1 MTSRVS
7 RRRPVKI
14 QLAGRTIELDAP
26 GLKTIRRGLL
36 RQFYW
41 VKDDGP
47 DFKGYETKT
56 VRIHLDETDPDAA
69 ERIKEICRREQ
80 AAMLEWADG
89 HVSDKSRLAPKYN
102 GTMGSL
108 IDLYQWDDESAFEG
122 VKHTT
127 KQNYSDW
134 LKVVRE
140 TIGLR
145 RLDRMHPKN
154 FRKYYKNWRKPTTPV
169 GEERVRRAY
178 GCIQMVRVALSYGI
192 EADLPDCKRLRDG
205 LTRMSFEKN
214 PPREEIMTF
223 AQADAIVRQ
232 CIDAGDISTAL
243 VQSIQYD
250 CMLRQNDVIGQWRPE
265 PSTYVLKAGEVRR
278 GIKVWSGMTIDLIQ
292 VDRDLV
298 VRTSKTSQ
306 PVVHAIDKCGLVMR
320 CVALLDRSDPMRP
333 VASRPDGKPWPD
345 RQAFAKVWRK
355 HATAAGVP
363 KAILN
368 MDNRASGITEAAAA
382 GVSDD
387 DIANT
392 AAHDKRV
399 TRGVYKRKARQIS
412 ERVQA
417 ARQGSRT
424 GGEEK

>member
-1 MTSRVS
+1 MTSRAS
-7 RRRPVKI
+7 RRRPVTI
-14 QLAGRTIELDAP
+14 QLAGQTIELDAP
-26 GLKTIRRGLL
+26 GLKTIRRGQR

-41 VKDDGP
+41 IKDDGP
-47 DFKGYETKT
+47 DFKAYETKT
-56 VRIHLDETDPDAA
+56 VRIHVDETSPDAA
-69 ERIKEICRREQ
+69 ERIKEICQREQ

-89 HVSDKSRLAPKYN
+89 NVSDEARLAPKYN

-108 IDLYQWDDESAFEG
+108 VDLYLWDKESAFED

-134 LKVVRE
+134 LKIVRE

-154 FRKYYKNWRKPTTPV
+154 FRKYYKNWRKPATPI

-192 EADLPDCKRLRDG
+192 EADLPDCRRLREG
-205 LTRMSFEKN
+205 LARMSFEKN

-223 AQADAIVRQ
+223 AQADAIVTQ
-232 CIDAGDISTAL
+232 CIAAGDVSTAL

-265 PSTYVLKAGEVRR
+265 PTTYVLKAGEVWR
-278 GIKVWSGMTIDLIQ
+278 GTKVRSGMTIDLIQ

-306 PVVHAIDKCGLVMR
+306 PVVHAINKCGLVMR
-320 CVALLDRSDPMRP
+320 CVALLDRTAPTRP
-333 VASRPDGKPWPD
+333 VASKPDGKPWPD

-424 GGEEK
+424 SEHGE